1 MAGKMKSGRPKRSA
15 KLGTA
20 RTLAIYDGHDCIG
33 TIEESNDGQ
42 ALAFDTD
49 GKRLG
54 SFPSVK
60 AASAAFRVAGDRE
73 TVRPSP

>member
-1 MAGKMKSGRPKRSA
+1 MAGKMKSGRPKRAA
-15 KLGTA
+15 KPGTA
-20 RTLAIYDGHDCIG
+20 RSLAIYDGHDCIG
-33 TIEESNDGQ
+33 TIEELTDGQ
-42 ALAFDTD
+42 ALAFDAN

-60 AASAAFRVAGDRE
+60 AASAAFSVAGDRE